1 MAAAVATVAAAGAAS
16 RGCPGCASPGQQR
29 WRRQR
34 LWLRMRPGGALL
46 ALLASLLLLLRL
58 IWSSTDEPAR
68 PR

>member
-1 MAAAVATVAAAGAAS
+1 MAAAVATAAAAGAAT

-29 WRRQR
+29 RRQR

-58 IWSSTDEPAR
+58 IWSSTEEPVR